1 MDEKNL
7 RMAEASMMDVAP
19 TVSRLLGLPLPG
31 QAQGKPI
38 AEVVKDLTG
47 VSAVALIVPDAL
59 GLYAWRLWK
68 HMMPYLQSLHAKNSL
83 VLRSVMPSITPVN
96 FSAMVTGT
104 DLTGHG
110 VATYDHD
117 FTCETLFDVVRGS
130 GGRSAAVGFEG
141 YTGSKL
147 LTRYADIDGTT
158 ERGSDD
164 NIAAKVIEIA
174 EQARPV
180 FLIAQLGKVDDTFH
194 RYGPSLEA
202 VVPMLQRTDER
213 LERMV
218 NVLKPLSY
226 GVMILSDHGQHDI
239 DEPDTPL
246 RGAHG
251 SDRDEDCE
259 VPCTWI

>member
-1 MDEKNL
+1 MGD
-7 RMAEASMMDVAP
+7 ADGVQASMMDVAP
-19 TVSRLLGLPLPG
+19 TISAVLGLPSPA
-31 QAQGKPI
+31 QAQGAPI
-38 AEVVKDLTG
+38 ADVVEDLTG
-47 VSAVALIVPDAL
+47 VSAVALIVTDAL
-59 GLYAWRLWK
+59 GLYAWRLWQAE
-68 HMMPYLQSLHAKNSL
+68 MPYLLSLHARRSL

-104 DLTGHG
+104 DLTGHS

-117 FTCETLFDVVRGS
+117 FACETLFDVVRES

-158 ERGSDD
+158 ARGSDD
-164 NIAAKVIEIA
+164 NIAERVIAIAK
-174 EQARPV
+174 QARPT
-180 FLIAQLGKVDDTFH
+180 FLIAQLGRVDDTFH
-194 RYGPSLEA
+194 RYGPSSEE
-202 VVPMLQRTDER
+202 VVPMLQKTDER

-226 GVMILSDHGQHDI
+226 GVLILSDHGQHDI
-239 DEPDTPL
+239 DDPETQL
-246 RGAHG
+246 RGGHG

-259 VPCTWI
+259 VPYTWI